1 MSPKDVTNRPRDQR
15 LERKRQTAK
24 QKWGQRR
31 YQLSD
36 GALTAV
42 ALIMGLAAIYLWV
55 WGR

>member
-1 MSPKDVTNRPRDQR
+1 MNPRDVTNRPRDLR

>member
-1 MSPKDVTNRPRDQR
+1 MNPRDVTNRPRDQR